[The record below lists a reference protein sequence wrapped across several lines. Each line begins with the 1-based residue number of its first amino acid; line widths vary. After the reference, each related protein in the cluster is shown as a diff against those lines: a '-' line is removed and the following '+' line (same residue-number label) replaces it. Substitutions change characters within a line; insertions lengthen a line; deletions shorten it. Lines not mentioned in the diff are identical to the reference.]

1 MKTQKSI
8 LITAAIALLIAAGS
22 ARADTFYFTSDHC
35 SGGCGTAPFGSVTL
49 TQSGANV
56 DVTVSL
62 FAGYKFVRTGAGDF
76 MNFLFD
82 DSGISVGNITNI
94 VSATGQGMTA
104 TGSVIPGLFANGTG
118 TWMWGIY
125 CWTCGTGGTDAFAG
139 PITFTVTSTT
149 LAQMEVGHPVVGF
162 GTELFVADVLAP
174 NSNTGDVAVD
184 PPPKVQTVVTV
195 PDGGT
200 TLMLLGTALS
210 GLGLAR
216 RFFWR

>member
-1 MKTQKSI
+1 M
-8 LITAAIALLIAAGS
+8 
-22 ARADTFYFTSDHC
+22 TSDHC
-35 SGGCGTAPFGSVTL
+35 SGGCGTAPFGTVTL

-62 FAGYKFVRTGAGDF
+62 FTGYKFVQTGAGAG

-82 DSGISVGNITNI
+82 NSAITLANITNI
-94 VSATGQGMTA
+94 VSATGQAMTA
-104 TGSVIPGLFANGTG
+104 TGSVIPGLHADGTG

-125 CWTCGTGGTDAFAG
+125 CWTCGTGATDAFAG
-139 PITFTVTSTT
+139 PITFRVTNTT

-174 NSNTGDVAVD
+174 NGNTGPVDVNT
-184 PPPKVQTVVTV
+184 PPKGVQTI